1 MDPVL
6 GAAAPS
12 ERWRRRETLDGAS
25 PNRLRFAPVGWREV
39 NPDPNSRENMDVR
52 HRALRSALRP
62 ETRSRLE
69 IIVAECAGKR
79 VLDLGCVDH
88 EARQSGR
95 AEWLHGHVASA
106 ASYCLGVDA
115 DEVGVKELVGAGYNM
130 VVADFTGDLGEV
142 ERHGPFDV
150 VVAGEVIEHVAD
162 QQALIVNARHV
173 LQPGGRL
180 VVTTPNPY
188 APWRFMAGVR
198 CETWENVDHV
208 VYAFPS
214 GMAELADRCDMRL
227 VSWSTIDDTR
237 RGDLRLAARLLVTR
251 TVKRKPF
258 PIGYVNPLVLGLL
271 RRHSCLGTAGETAIY
286 VLERPDAAPGG
297 VGQDPQLT

>member
-1 MDPVL
+1 M
-6 GAAAPS
+6 
-12 ERWRRRETLDGAS
+12 
-25 PNRLRFAPVGWREV
+25 
-39 NPDPNSRENMDVR
+39 NPDPNNRQNTDER
-52 HRALRSALRP
+52 HRQLRSALRP

-88 EARQSGR
+88 EARQSSR
-95 AEWLHGHVASA
+95 ADWLHGHIATA

-115 DEVGVKELVGAGYNM
+115 DEVGVKELAAAGYNM
-130 VVADFTGDLGEV
+130 VVADFTGDLAEV

-150 VVAGEVIEHVAD
+150 VVAGEIIEHVAN
-162 QQALIVNARHV
+162 QQALIVNARRM
-173 LQPGGRL
+173 LRPGGRL

-214 GMAELADRCDMRL
+214 GMAELADRSDMRL
-227 VSWSTIDDTR
+227 VSWSTIDETR
-237 RGDLRLAARLLVTR
+237 RGDLRLAARQMVAL
-251 TVKRKPF
+251 TVRRKPF
-258 PIGYVNPLVLGLL
+258 PIGYVSPLVLLLL
-271 RRHSCLGTAGETAIY
+271 RRYSALGTAGETAIY
-286 VLERPDAAPGG
+286 VLERTEVA
-297 VGQDPQLT
+297 